1 MPATFESFIATLKA
15 EYAQFT
21 PEYAAEETGVSAE
34 RIVEA
39 AQAIGRAGNRFA
51 THSWRAAAAGNLWGW
66 QITRC
71 LYLLVVLTGSIGTVG
86 GMNLHVTNKFVPKH
100 PNPPPPPEYWNELL
114 FPREFPLAF
123 FEMSYLLPHFLK
135 EGRGKLD
142 VYFTRVYNPLWTNPD
157 GFSWMEVLQDKDKIG
172 MHVSLSPTW
181 SETAWFADY
190 ILPMGLGTERHD
202 TMSQETHAGQ
212 WLGFRQPVLR
222 VAREKRGEPQT
233 ATHESNPGEV
243 WEESEFWVALS
254 WKIDPDGA
262 LGIRKFFES
271 PYRPGEPITM
281 DEYYGWMFE
290 NSVPGLPETAAKENL
305 TPLQYM
311 RKYGVF
317 QVSENTYSRAY
328 ADRRLQDAVE
338 EARVLLAHARDLGLA
353 GACDSAL
360 RARATCT
367 GATSKREEGEF
378 DLLPNFRLPTLVHTR
393 SAVKWLYEISHSNPL
408 WISTADARQHG
419 LKTGDLVK
427 LRTRIGYFVTRAWV
441 TEGIRPGVLGMS
453 HHLGRWRLKEETGGS
468 RNATALVSIA
478 RARATAA
485 TACASSTGPVPS
497 SATTPTASGSGG
509 TRSASIRT

>member
-1 MPATFESFIATLKA
+1 MRILLEEDLYDKEFVRNWVNWREYLRIEHPGPARNLRELHRD
-15 EYAQFT
+15 AQG
-21 PEYAAEETGVSAE
+21 AVRAVHAGVRGGGNRRGGRAK
-34 RIVEA
+34 IVEA
-39 AQAIGRAGNRFA
+39 AHAIGRAGSRFA

-71 LYLLVVLTGSIGTVG
+71 LYLLVVLTGSIGAVG

-123 FEMSYLLPHFLK
+123 LEMSYLLPHFLK

-222 VAREKRGEPQT
+222 VAREKRGETQT

-281 DEYYGWMFE
+281 DDYYGWMFE
-290 NSVPGLPETAAKENL
+290 NSVPGLPEKAAKENL

-317 QVSENTYSRAY
+317 QVSDKSYSRGHERPLT
-328 ADRRLQDAVE
+328 ADEQAAGVAGRRSSTACRAPVSTRRR
-338 EARVLLAHARDLGLA
+338 ASWSSIRRRSPPGA
-353 GACDSAL
+353 GPSTPS
-360 RARATCT
+360 RATCRGTCT
-367 GATSKREEGEF
+367 GAT
-378 DLLPNFRLPTLVHTR
+378 
-393 SAVKWLYEISHSNPL
+393 
-408 WISTADARQHG
+408 
-419 LKTGDLVK
+419 
-427 LRTRIGYFVTRAWV
+427 
-441 TEGIRPGVLGMS
+441 
-453 HHLGRWRLKEETGGS
+453 
-468 RNATALVSIA
+468 
-478 RARATAA
+478 
-485 TACASSTGPVPS
+485 
-497 SATTPTASGSGG
+497 
-509 TRSASIRT
+509 